1 MRISESPDQITV
13 LREALERARALTG
26 EVLSLNQ
33 EVKSQLPRS
42 SCGESGM
49 GWTNHSLVKI
59 LISQLSSLICILF
72 CFMVTLVFWKWFLQ
86 IDRTLR
92 RIENLPEVFLSQ
104 AQP

>member
-1 MRISESPDQITV
+1 
-13 LREALERARALTG
+13 
-26 EVLSLNQ
+26 
-33 EVKSQLPRS
+33 
-42 SCGESGM
+42 M

-59 LISQLSSLICILF
+59 LISQLPSLICILF

-92 RIENLPEVFLSQ
+92 RIENLLEVFSSQ